1 MPEPNVKPDSISQ
14 RIRRAREK
22 AQMEPAALRRQL
34 QQRGIELSKT
44 GLHRLETTEPRNPNL
59 KLIEAIA
66 EITKVSAGWIL
77 FGKGPAIPADDVGA
91 AIRSRV
97 IDTIELMSDALDLTA
112 RQEKT
117 LENWLASV
125 RSTKPAK
132 VRKP

>member
-1 MPEPNVKPDSISQ
+1 
-14 RIRRAREK
+14 
-22 AQMEPAALRRQL
+22 MEPAALRRQL

-66 EITKVSAGWIL
+66 EITNVSAGWIL

-91 AIRSRV
+91 AIRNRV

-117 LENWLASV
+117 LGNWLASV

>member
-1 MPEPNVKPDSISQ
+1 MPESNTKPDSISQ

-34 QQRGIELSKT
+34 QKRGIELSKT

-66 EITKVSAGWIL
+66 EITNVSAGWIL
-77 FGKGPAIPADDVGA
+77 FGKGPAIPADDVGT
-91 AIRSRV
+91 AIRDRV

-112 RQEKT
+112 RQEKI